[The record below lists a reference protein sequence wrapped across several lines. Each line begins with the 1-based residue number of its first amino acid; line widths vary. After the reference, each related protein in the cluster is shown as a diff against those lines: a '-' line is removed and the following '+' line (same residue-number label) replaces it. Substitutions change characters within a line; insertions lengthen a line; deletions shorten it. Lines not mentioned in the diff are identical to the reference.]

1 MKTRIARGAGEV
13 EQEAIPNGI
22 VDMPGQRVGT
32 YREAGD
38 GKGPSKGDYAYKLGI
53 SARWPSD

>member
-13 EQEAIPNGI
+13 EQEAIPSGI

-32 YREAGD
+32 VGHT
-38 GKGPSKGDYAYKLGI
+38 GKLEKKAEIRCLRTVEGRPPML
-53 SARWPSD
+53 

>member
-38 GKGPSKGDYAYKLGI
+38 GKGPSKGDYAYQMRTI
-53 SARWPSD
+53 SLV